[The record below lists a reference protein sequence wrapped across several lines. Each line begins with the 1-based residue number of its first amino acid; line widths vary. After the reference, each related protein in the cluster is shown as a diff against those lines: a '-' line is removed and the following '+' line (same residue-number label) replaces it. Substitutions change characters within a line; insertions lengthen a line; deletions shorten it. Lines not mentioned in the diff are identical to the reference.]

1 MVLLLR
7 ECVCVGGGAFCCY
20 WRQTG
25 IPDKC
30 ENVSKLGREAG
41 EVLEVKFGLLGHH
54 YSYCVAV
61 TSSKNPRYIF
71 DDPVNDFHSFFFFV
85 RHWFC
90 FTFQVQE
97 LSGWNIRTLSNT

>member
-1 MVLLLR
+1 MW
-7 ECVCVGGGAFCCY
+7 GGAFCCY

-61 TSSKNPRYIF
+61 TSSKNRRYIF
-71 DDPVNDFHSFFFFV
+71 DDPVNDFHSFFFLSVIGSVLLF
-85 RHWFC
+85 RFKN
-90 FTFQVQE
+90 FQV
-97 LSGWNIRTLSNT
+97 GI